1 MPGLGSGPGA
11 GGANSQLQL
20 NIDRL
25 FAQRVSVFAPTP
37 LPSEGLV
44 LGGPALDAA
53 ASASASAASVG
64 CRALDALLATVI
76 KAALKA
82 AIEATRS
89 RSFWRTSQLFT
100 DLAFLRRCAVALLPG
115 GSASSTSGS
124 ASSSSS
130 SGGAGGSSSA
140 AAAVAAAA
148 AAASSTARQ
157 DVESLHEQLVLSL
170 QARGAQGQGAADAQ
184 ALAVQEGI
192 RRISDLHA
200 LVL

>member
-53 ASASASAASVG
+53 ASASAASVG

-115 GSASSTSGS
+115 GMASSTSGS
-124 ASSSSS
+124 ASSSS

-140 AAAVAAAA
+140 TAAVAAAA

-170 QARGAQGQGAADAQ
+170 QARGAQGQSAHADAQ

>member
-44 LGGPALDAA
+44 LGGPALD
-53 ASASASAASVG
+53 SAANSSAPSVG

-82 AIEATRS
+82 AIEATRL
-89 RSFWRTSQLFT
+89 RSFWRTAQLFT

-115 GSASSTSGS
+115 GTASSASGS
-124 ASSSSS
+124 ASSS
-130 SGGAGGSSSA
+130 GGAGSSSSA
-140 AAAVAAAA
+140 AATVA

-170 QARGAQGQGAADAQ
+170 QARGAQGQVAADVQ
-184 ALAVQEGI
+184 ALSVQEGI
-192 RRISDLHA
+192 RRISELHA

>member
-53 ASASASAASVG
+53 ASASAASVG

-130 SGGAGGSSSA
+130 SSGGAGGSSSA

-170 QARGAQGQGAADAQ
+170 QARGAQGQSAHADAQ